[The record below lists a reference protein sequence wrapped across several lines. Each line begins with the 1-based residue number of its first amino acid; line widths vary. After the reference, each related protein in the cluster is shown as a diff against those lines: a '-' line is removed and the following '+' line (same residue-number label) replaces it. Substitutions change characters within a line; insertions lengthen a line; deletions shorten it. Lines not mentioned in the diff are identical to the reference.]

1 MARQAGYYEWD
12 DDLTPG
18 KKKEGGW
25 HQNLY
30 DTEGRLKGNARFVPV
45 DDDQEDPIVVTETM
59 YVPADERL
67 SKTQEMVAEIISSVI
82 VKLIEDGVQV
92 AKPHVQRWWNE
103 TAVPFAK
110 AKAKDWKHRRSSR
123 HAEKAPQGVE
133 EIVID
138 DVTSSS
144 GESSSISIL
153 QADERPTMSSAE
165 AQARLLA
172 AVAARAYSDE
182 QLRMVS
188 DSQIIDTK
196 DSETIRSTL
205 SQIPREHLIAVIE
218 HMTRHPH
225 LLEESNL
232 ANLASIIGRVNQVDN
247 VPVDGMTN
255 TE

>member
-1 MARQAGYYEWD
+1 MARQVGYYEWD

-30 DTEGRLKGNARFVPV
+30 DTEGRLKGSARFVPV

-59 YVPADERL
+59 YIPADERL
-67 SKTQEMVAEIISSVI
+67 SKTQEMVADIIASVI
-82 VKLIEDGVQV
+82 VKLIEDG
-92 AKPHVQRWWNE
+92 AKAATPRVKRWWNE

-110 AKAKDWKHRRSSR
+110 EKTNGWKRRHTAHHS
-123 HAEKAPQGVE
+123 EKKPQSVE
-133 EIVID
+133 AIVID
-138 DVTSSS
+138 DVASSTE
-144 GESSSISIL
+144 ESSSATIMPT
-153 QADERPTMSSAE
+153 DERPTMSSAE

-182 QLRMVS
+182 QLRTVS
-188 DSQIIDTK
+188 DSQIIDTE

-205 SQIPREHLIAVIE
+205 AQIPREHLIAVIE

-232 ANLASIIGRVNQVDN
+232 ANLASLIGRVNQVDN

>member
-1 MARQAGYYEWD
+1 M
-12 DDLTPG
+12 
-18 KKKEGGW
+18 
-25 HQNLY
+25 
-30 DTEGRLKGNARFVPV
+30 
-45 DDDQEDPIVVTETM
+45 
-59 YVPADERL
+59 
-67 SKTQEMVAEIISSVI
+67 
-82 VKLIEDGVQV
+82 KLIEDGVQV

-110 AKAKDWKHRRSSR
+110 AKAKNWKHRRSSR

-144 GESSSISIL
+144 EESSSISIL

-188 DSQIIDTK
+188 DSQIIDTE
-196 DSETIRSTL
+196 DSDTIRSTL

>member
-45 DDDQEDPIVVTETM
+45 DEDQEDPIIVTETV
-59 YVPADERL
+59 YVPAEERL
-67 SKTQEMVAEIISSVI
+67 SKTQEMVTEIISSVI

-110 AKAKDWKHRRSSR
+110 AKAKDWKHRRSSH

-144 GESSSISIL
+144 EESSSISIL

-188 DSQIIDTK
+188 DSQIIDTE
-196 DSETIRSTL
+196 DSETFRSTL
-205 SQIPREHLIAVIE
+205 SQIPREHLISVIE

-232 ANLASIIGRVNQVDN
+232 ANLASIIGVVDQPEN
-247 VPVDGMTN
+247 VPVDGKTN

>member
-45 DDDQEDPIVVTETM
+45 DEGQEDPIIVTETV
-59 YVPADERL
+59 YVPAEERL
-67 SKTQEMVAEIISSVI
+67 SKTQEMVTEIISSVI

-123 HAEKAPQGVE
+123 YAEKAPQGVE

-138 DVTSSS
+138 DVISSS
-144 GESSSISIL
+144 EESSSISIL

-188 DSQIIDTK
+188 DSQIIDTE

-225 LLEESNL
+225 LLEEPNL

-247 VPVDGMTN
+247 VPVDGMTRA
-255 TE
+255 E

>member
-30 DTEGRLKGNARFVPV
+30 DTEGRLKGSAHFVPV
-45 DDDQEDPIVVTETM
+45 DDDQEDPTVVTETM
-59 YVPADERL
+59 YIPADERL
-67 SKTQEMVAEIISSVI
+67 SKTQEMVAEIVSSVI

-103 TAVPFAK
+103 TAVLFAK
-110 AKAKDWKHRRSSR
+110 AKAKDWKHRRSLR

-144 GESSSISIL
+144 EESSSISIL
-153 QADERPTMSSAE
+153 QADERPTMSRAE

-172 AVAARAYSDE
+172 AVAARAYCDE

-188 DSQIIDTK
+188 DSQIIDTE

-247 VPVDGMTN
+247 VPVDGMTRA
-255 TE
+255 E

>member
-45 DDDQEDPIVVTETM
+45 DEDQEDPIIVTETV

-67 SKTQEMVAEIISSVI
+67 SKTQEMVAEIVSSVI

-103 TAVPFAK
+103 TAVPFTK

-218 HMTRHPH
+218 HKTRHPH

-247 VPVDGMTN
+247 VPVDGMTRA
-255 TE
+255 E

>member
-45 DDDQEDPIVVTETM
+45 DEDQEDPIIVTETV
-59 YVPADERL
+59 YVPAEERL
-67 SKTQEMVAEIISSVI
+67 SKTQEIVADIISSVI

-110 AKAKDWKHRRSSR
+110 AKAKNWKHRRSSR

-144 GESSSISIL
+144 EESSSISIL

-188 DSQIIDTK
+188 DSQIIDTE
-196 DSETIRSTL
+196 DSDTIRSTL

-232 ANLASIIGRVNQVDN
+232 VNLASLIG
-247 VPVDGMTN
+247 
-255 TE
+255 

>member
-30 DTEGRLKGNARFVPV
+30 DTEGHLKGNARFVPV
-45 DDDQEDPIVVTETM
+45 DEDQEDPIIVTETV
-59 YVPADERL
+59 YVPAEERL
-67 SKTQEMVAEIISSVI
+67 SKTQEMVTDIIASVI

-123 HAEKAPQGVE
+123 HAEKVPQGVE

-144 GESSSISIL
+144 EESSSISIL

-188 DSQIIDTK
+188 DSQIIDTE
-196 DSETIRSTL
+196 DSDTIRSTL

-247 VPVDGMTN
+247 VPVDGMTRA
-255 TE
+255 E

>member
-30 DTEGRLKGNARFVPV
+30 DTEGHLKGNARFVPV
-45 DDDQEDPIVVTETM
+45 DEDQEDPIIVTETV
-59 YVPADERL
+59 YVPAEERL
-67 SKTQEMVAEIISSVI
+67 SKTQEMVTEIISSVI

-133 EIVID
+133 EIVIY

-153 QADERPTMSSAE
+153 RADERPTMSSAE

-188 DSQIIDTK
+188 DSQIIDTE

-205 SQIPREHLIAVIE
+205 SQIPREHLIAVIQ

-247 VPVDGMTN
+247 VPVDGMTRA
-255 TE
+255 E

>member
-45 DDDQEDPIVVTETM
+45 DEDQEDPIIVTETV
-59 YVPADERL
+59 YVPAEERL
-67 SKTQEMVAEIISSVI
+67 SKTQEMVTEIISSVI

-123 HAEKAPQGVE
+123 HAEKPPQGVE

-144 GESSSISIL
+144 EESSSISIL

-188 DSQIIDTK
+188 DSQIIDTE

-247 VPVDGMTN
+247 VPVDGMTRA
-255 TE
+255 E

>member
-45 DDDQEDPIVVTETM
+45 DEGQEDPIIVTETV
-59 YVPADERL
+59 YVPAEERL
-67 SKTQEMVAEIISSVI
+67 SKTQEMVTDIIASVI

-110 AKAKDWKHRRSSR
+110 AKAKNWKHRRSSR

-144 GESSSISIL
+144 EESSSISIL

-188 DSQIIDTK
+188 DSQIIDTE
-196 DSETIRSTL
+196 DSDTIRSTL

>member
-45 DDDQEDPIVVTETM
+45 DEDQEDPIIVTETV
-59 YVPADERL
+59 YVPAEERL
-67 SKTQEMVAEIISSVI
+67 SKTQEIVADIISSVI

-110 AKAKDWKHRRSSR
+110 AKAKNWKHRRSSR

-144 GESSSISIL
+144 EESSFISIL

-188 DSQIIDTK
+188 DSQIIDTE
-196 DSETIRSTL
+196 DSDTIRSTL

>member
-30 DTEGRLKGNARFVPV
+30 DTEGHLKGNARFVPV
-45 DDDQEDPIVVTETM
+45 DEDQEDPIIVTETV
-59 YVPADERL
+59 YVPAEERL

-110 AKAKDWKHRRSSR
+110 TKVADWKHRHSSS
-123 HAEKAPQGVE
+123 HAEKAPQCVE

-144 GESSSISIL
+144 EESSSISIL

-172 AVAARAYSDE
+172 AVAARTYSDE

-188 DSQIIDTK
+188 DSQIIDTE
-196 DSETIRSTL
+196 DSETIRSAL
-205 SQIPREHLIAVIE
+205 AQIPREHLIAVIE

-232 ANLASIIGRVNQVDN
+232 ANLASLIGRVNQVEN
-247 VPVDGMTN
+247 VPAGGMTN

>member
-30 DTEGRLKGNARFVPV
+30 DTEGHLKGNARFIPV
-45 DDDQEDPIVVTETM
+45 DEDQEDPIIVTETV
-59 YVPADERL
+59 YVPAEERL
-67 SKTQEMVAEIISSVI
+67 SKTQEMVTEIISSVI

-144 GESSSISIL
+144 EESSSISIV

-188 DSQIIDTK
+188 GSQIIDVENVATVQ
-196 DSETIRSTL
+196 SAL
-205 SQIPREHLIAVIE
+205 AQVPREHLVELIKY
-218 HMTRHPH
+218 MTRNPR
-225 LLEESNL
+225 LLEESSL
-232 ANLASIIGRVNQVDN
+232 ANLASLIGIVDQPEN

>member
-1 MARQAGYYEWD
+1 M
-12 DDLTPG
+12 
-18 KKKEGGW
+18 
-25 HQNLY
+25 
-30 DTEGRLKGNARFVPV
+30 
-45 DDDQEDPIVVTETM
+45 VT
-59 YVPADERL
+59 
-67 SKTQEMVAEIISSVI
+67 EIISSVI

-144 GESSSISIL
+144 EESSSISIV

-188 DSQIIDTK
+188 GSQIIDFENVATVQ
-196 DSETIRSTL
+196 SAL
-205 SQIPREHLIAVIE
+205 AQVPREHLVELIKY
-218 HMTRHPH
+218 MTRNPR
-225 LLEESNL
+225 LLEESSL
-232 ANLASIIGRVNQVDN
+232 ANLASLIGVVDQPEN
-247 VPVDGMTN
+247 VPVDGKTN

>member
-1 MARQAGYYEWD
+1 V
-12 DDLTPG
+12 
-18 KKKEGGW
+18 
-25 HQNLY
+25 
-30 DTEGRLKGNARFVPV
+30 RFVPV
-45 DDDQEDPIVVTETM
+45 DDDQEDPIIVTETV
-59 YVPADERL
+59 YVPAEERL
-67 SKTQEMVAEIISSVI
+67 SKTQEMVTEITSSVI

-103 TAVPFAK
+103 TAVPFTK
-110 AKAKDWKHRRSSR
+110 AKAKNWKHRRSLR

-138 DVTSSS
+138 DATSSS
-144 GESSSISIL
+144 EESSSISIL

-165 AQARLLA
+165 AQAHLLA

-188 DSQIIDTK
+188 DSQIIDTE

-205 SQIPREHLIAVIE
+205 AQIPREHLIAVIE

-232 ANLASIIGRVNQVDN
+232 ANLASFIGRVNQVDN

>member
-45 DDDQEDPIVVTETM
+45 DEDQEDPIIVTETV
-59 YVPADERL
+59 YVPAEERL
-67 SKTQEMVAEIISSVI
+67 SKTQEMVADIISSVI

-144 GESSSISIL
+144 EESSSISIL

-247 VPVDGMTN
+247 VPVDGMTRA
-255 TE
+255 E

>member
-45 DDDQEDPIVVTETM
+45 DEDQEDPIIVTETV
-59 YVPADERL
+59 YVPAEERL
-67 SKTQEMVAEIISSVI
+67 SKTQEIVADIISSVI

-110 AKAKDWKHRRSSR
+110 AKAKNWKHRRSSR

-144 GESSSISIL
+144 EESSSISIL

-188 DSQIIDTK
+188 DSQIIDTE
-196 DSETIRSTL
+196 DSDTIRSTL

>member
-45 DDDQEDPIVVTETM
+45 DEDQEDPIIVTETV

-110 AKAKDWKHRRSSR
+110 AKAKDWKHRHSSR

-138 DVTSSS
+138 DVTFSSE
-144 GESSSISIL
+144 ESSSISIL

-182 QLRMVS
+182 QLRMVA
-188 DSQIIDTK
+188 DSQIIDTE

-205 SQIPREHLIAVIE
+205 SQIPREHLIAVIQ

-247 VPVDGMTN
+247 VPVDGMTRA
-255 TE
+255 E

>member
-18 KKKEGGW
+18 KKKESGW

-45 DDDQEDPIVVTETM
+45 DEDQEDPIIVTETV

-67 SKTQEMVAEIISSVI
+67 SKTQEMVAEIVSSVI

-144 GESSSISIL
+144 GESSSISML

-196 DSETIRSTL
+196 DFETIRSTL

-218 HMTRHPH
+218 HMPRHPH

-247 VPVDGMTN
+247 VPVDGMTRA
-255 TE
+255 E

>member
-25 HQNLY
+25 HHNLY

-45 DDDQEDPIVVTETM
+45 DDDQEDPIIVTETV

-67 SKTQEMVAEIISSVI
+67 SKTQEMVAEIVSSVI

-103 TAVPFAK
+103 TAVLFAK
-110 AKAKDWKHRRSSR
+110 AKAKDWKHRRSLR

-138 DVTSSS
+138 DVTSSE
-144 GESSSISIL
+144 ESSSISIL

-188 DSQIIDTK
+188 DSQIIDTE

-205 SQIPREHLIAVIE
+205 VQIPREHLIAVIE

-225 LLEESNL
+225 LLEESNF
-232 ANLASIIGRVNQVDN
+232 ANLASFIGRVNQVDN

>member
-30 DTEGRLKGNARFVPV
+30 DTEGHLKGNARFVPV
-45 DDDQEDPIVVTETM
+45 DEDQEDPIIVTETV
-59 YVPADERL
+59 YVPAEERL
-67 SKTQEMVAEIISSVI
+67 SKTQEMVTEIISSVI

-92 AKPHVQRWWNE
+92 AKPHVKRWWNE

-138 DVTSSS
+138 DVTFSS
-144 GESSSISIL
+144 GESSSVSIL

-188 DSQIIDTK
+188 DSQLIDTE

-247 VPVDGMTN
+247 VPVDGMTRA
-255 TE
+255 E

>member
-45 DDDQEDPIVVTETM
+45 DEDQEDPIIVTETV
-59 YVPADERL
+59 YVPAEERL
-67 SKTQEMVAEIISSVI
+67 SKTQEMVADIISSVI

-110 AKAKDWKHRRSSR
+110 AKAKNWKHRRSSR

-144 GESSSISIL
+144 EESSSISIL

-188 DSQIIDTK
+188 DSQIIDTE

>member
-30 DTEGRLKGNARFVPV
+30 DTEGHLKGNARFIPV
-45 DDDQEDPIVVTETM
+45 DEDQEDPIIVTETV
-59 YVPADERL
+59 YVPAEERL
-67 SKTQEMVAEIISSVI
+67 SKTQEMVTEIISSVI

-144 GESSSISIL
+144 EESSSISIV

-188 DSQIIDTK
+188 GSQIIDFENVATVQ
-196 DSETIRSTL
+196 SAL
-205 SQIPREHLIAVIE
+205 AQVPREHLVELIKY
-218 HMTRHPH
+218 MTRNPR
-225 LLEESNL
+225 LLEESSL
-232 ANLASIIGRVNQVDN
+232 ANLASLIGVVDQPEN

>member
-45 DDDQEDPIVVTETM
+45 DEDQEDPITVTETV
-59 YVPADERL
+59 YVPAEERL
-67 SKTQEMVAEIISSVI
+67 SKTQEIVADIISSVI

-110 AKAKDWKHRRSSR
+110 AKAKNWKHRRSSR

-144 GESSSISIL
+144 EESSSISIL

-188 DSQIIDTK
+188 DSQIIDTE
-196 DSETIRSTL
+196 DSDTIRSTL